1 MKILIVFNNF
11 AFTRGIMKIS
21 ITGHTKGIGLA
32 FANLYQQKNYLVN
45 GFSRSNGFDITNPDA
60 VDQIINQSQD
70 ADIFINN
77 AHSWNQD
84 AFAQTNLLFQLW
96 ESWQGKEKIIV
107 NIGSSLTMRWEK
119 GPSDSIIYRTAKKTL
134 EESCDFL
141 WNQNAWPYVCL
152 MVPCLTDTA
161 RTRHRNDTNKVD
173 PQHFVNLVDH
183 CLSIKEF
190 RIPVVK
196 LAVNPLQ

>member
-1 MKILIVFNNF
+1 
-11 AFTRGIMKIS
+11 MKIS

-32 FANLYQQKNYLVN
+32 FADLYQQKNYQVI
-45 GFSRSNGFDITNPDA
+45 GFSRSNGFDITDPDA

-77 AHSWNQD
+77 AHAWNHD
-84 AFAQTNLLFQLW
+84 AFAQTNLLFRLW
-96 ESWQGKEKIIV
+96 ESWQGKKKTIV

-119 GPSDSIIYRTAKKTL
+119 GPPDSITYRTAKKTL
-134 EESCDFL
+134 EESCEFL
-141 WNQNAWPYVCL
+141 WNQNAWPNVCL

-161 RTRHRNDTNKVD
+161 RTRYRNDTNKVD
-173 PQHFVNLVDH
+173 PKHFVNLVDH